1 MVLEAIRVWL
11 INTINWLFNS
21 NARLLQDSSQSSEPI
36 VSRHVPEEK
45 PVSLSRVTMTEIV
58 LPSHADTR
66 GFVFGGVVLGWI
78 DVAAGTAAKKHAV
91 TRSVDA
97 VHFMHP
103 IKVGDFLV
111 IQASVNRAWNTSM
124 EVGVRV
130 ETENPLTGKKNY
142 CCHGKRFDYSIM
154 IIKFISNTDLCVA
167 YLTFVALRSSQAGQ
181 TRRRSNSPVRVP
193 RIVTTTAIEA
203 QRFDTAEQRRIAR
216 ISKNNSIDKNDHKN
230 DVTKMAELMRKW
242 SERTNTETMSSA
254 EIPPLLPDPNESDD
268 DPAKL
273 FLRRR
278 KSTLIKDIQQPDDK
292 PISDSFAEVVET
304 VLPQHANTLQITFGG
319 QIMQWMEQCSLISAT
334 RHARRFLLL
343 ASIDSLQFLRPTYV
357 GYCITVRSMVSC
369 TFHSSMEVYVTVEA
383 ENLMTGETFFTNDGF
398 YTMVAVDATNIPKPV
413 PHALIDH
420 EEKRVI
426 CDGAVTRRKRRLQQ
440 RRELVQKEMSL
451 SPDEFQRM
459 SDI

>member
-1 MVLEAIRVWL
+1 MVFEAIRIWL
-11 INTINWLFNS
+11 INAINWLFRS
-21 NARLLQDSSQSSEPI
+21 NARRLQDSKNEEGSKEPN
-36 VSRHVPEEK
+36 VARHVPDEK

-78 DVAAGTAAKKHAV
+78 DVAAGAAAKRHAV

-130 ETENPLTGKKNY
+130 ETENPLTGKKKY
-142 CCHGKRFDYSIM
+142 CCH
-154 IIKFISNTDLCVA
+154 A
-167 YLTFVALRSSQAGQ
+167 YLTFVALRGSRASQTQ
-181 TRRRSNSPVRVP
+181 RHSNAPVRVP
-193 RIVTTTAIEA
+193 RIITTTAVEA
-203 QRFDTAEQRRIAR
+203 QRFDMAEQRRQAR
-216 ISKNNSIDKNDHKN
+216 INQNDCIDENA
-230 DVTKMAELMRKW
+230 TKMAEFREHMRKW
-242 SERTNTETMSSA
+242 SKNTNVETMSDA
-254 EIPPLLPDPNESDD
+254 EIPPLVPDPDD
-268 DPAKL
+268 AQEKDPARL
-273 FLRRR
+273 YLRRR
-278 KSTLIKDIQQPDDK
+278 RSTLTNAIQDQPDGK
-292 PISDSFAEVVET
+292 PIYDSFAEVVET

-319 QIMQWMEQCSLISAT
+319 QIMRWMEQCSLISAT

-343 ASIDSLQFLRPTYV
+343 ASIDSLQFIRPTYV
-357 GYCITVRSMVSC
+357 GDCITVRAMVSC

-398 YTMVAVDATNIPKPV
+398 YTMVAVDLTNIPTPV
-413 PHALIDH
+413 PHAIIDQ
-420 EEKRVI
+420 EEERVI
-426 CDGAVTRRKRRLQQ
+426 CDGAVKRRNRRLQQ

-451 SPDEFQRM
+451 SPDEFQKF
-459 SDI
+459 STSQSIEQE